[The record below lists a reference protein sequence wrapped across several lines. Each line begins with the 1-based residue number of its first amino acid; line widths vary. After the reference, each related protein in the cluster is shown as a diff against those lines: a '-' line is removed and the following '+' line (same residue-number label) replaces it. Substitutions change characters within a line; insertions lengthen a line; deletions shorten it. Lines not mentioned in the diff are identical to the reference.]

1 MVDLPGTDHP
11 RPGNDDRPTHTISE
25 CWTCGQ
31 TCDANGGLTG
41 LLRCRCCRRDRPMAG
56 PEPGSRLDRF
66 DAHTTRLGCRHALL
80 NPAHPG
86 PCERD
91 S

>member
-11 RPGNDDRPTHTISE
+11 RPGDAGRTTHDPHCCYGYTLWHDLRPACAPRHTLD
-25 CWTCGQ
+25 CPT
-31 TCDANGGLTG
+31 
-41 LLRCRCCRRDRPMAG
+41 R
-56 PEPGSRLDRF
+56 RLDRF
-66 DAHTTRLGCRHALL
+66 DAHTTRIGTDTATCVLGCRHALL